1 MNNIENNSY
10 ESNQSEKIQTN
21 PESEVK
27 KIDNLQEEENNKKE
41 KLIKLNDEKNKLQKS
56 LEEYKVILDGLDE
69 SDEGGEK
76 ELYTSII
83 SVIEDKMKEISSQ
96 EEANTSSDERFE
108 EFLDDEEDDFDSLID
123 GALNNIK
130 SEQVTTKNLEDD
142 TIDSLIEDSSE
153 VIESEKIPDFEISD
167 ETGLSKQ
174 GEIIAELKESLQ
186 NLENNPSLG
195 IAEQITQE
203 RSLELQNLNKKFESS
218 KEQKGILNSKI
229 EEAMTRFP
237 GMSVDE
243 FVSAYP
249 KLENKV
255 IELNS
260 NIEESQKNIELFNE
274 ETEQMIDNA
283 RKEELEKLK
292 ENIKELES
300 KYIGSEAEI
309 YDNKVILDK
318 ELQNLLDNPKEL
330 FSEKNIADIYSI
342 YGLDEGNKYIQT
354 LFEASDKAKDE
365 SMKDSISKKMFRN
378 TSDYVL
384 GNYKMEDGDVSE
396 ALSNDIGDKL
406 IQLQELNPDSKTI
419 NKALKLTGQARLVYL
434 TESND
439 PQLKELAFWINKDSN
454 LEDVLQSY
462 PQYQEIFNKS
472 VETKFDKQKNDEFY
486 LRSQEEEKKSIDQI
500 ISRES
505 RIYKEKETS
514 NIADQIREA
523 KDSEEYRNLD
533 NLDQTMMSY
542 KRALE
547 QGQADTNLIKTLES
561 VNDKY
566 SFKDGEF
573 NLQWDWAKRDS
584 LISEI
589 DKISSE
595 LSAKVGSGKFG
606 EVSDFDNVMNKL
618 SKDIDTE
625 SKKFILLRNNKEINR
640 LKELQNTV
648 NSEKQKYIELKEE
661 LNKEVQK
668 WQEATSIRE
677 ELSKKYKQL
686 PKYIQQKLEGIN
698 DTSFD
703 NITKIIKES
712 SSEILNYEPDQELVS
727 KRENIAKLNQKLE
740 DSRK

>member
-1 MNNIENNSY
+1 
-10 ESNQSEKIQTN
+10 
-21 PESEVK
+21 
-27 KIDNLQEEENNKKE
+27 
-41 KLIKLNDEKNKLQKS
+41 
-56 LEEYKVILDGLDE
+56 
-69 SDEGGEK
+69 
-76 ELYTSII
+76 
-83 SVIEDKMKEISSQ
+83 
-96 EEANTSSDERFE
+96 
-108 EFLDDEEDDFDSLID
+108 
-123 GALNNIK
+123 
-130 SEQVTTKNLEDD
+130 
-142 TIDSLIEDSSE
+142 
-153 VIESEKIPDFEISD
+153 
-167 ETGLSKQ
+167 
-174 GEIIAELKESLQ
+174 
-186 NLENNPSLG
+186 
-195 IAEQITQE
+195 
-203 RSLELQNLNKKFESS
+203 
-218 KEQKGILNSKI
+218 
-229 EEAMTRFP
+229 
-237 GMSVDE
+237 
-243 FVSAYP
+243 
-249 KLENKV
+249 
-255 IELNS
+255 
-260 NIEESQKNIELFNE
+260 
-274 ETEQMIDNA
+274 
-283 RKEELEKLK
+283 
-292 ENIKELES
+292 
-300 KYIGSEAEI
+300 
-309 YDNKVILDK
+309 
-318 ELQNLLDNPKEL
+318 
-330 FSEKNIADIYSI
+330 
-342 YGLDEGNKYIQT
+342 
-354 LFEASDKAKDE
+354 
-365 SMKDSISKKMFRN
+365 MFRN

>member
-698 DTSFD
+698 DISFD